1 MALTSCPCPARYLT
15 DLQETLCDL
24 PESWGDGVS
33 QLMVNCF
40 AAKGGDVMLARR
52 VDMRIIDRLTA
63 ASSLLVSN
71 VAFEI
76 YGSVLVGECG
86 GTTC

>member
-1 MALTSCPCPARYLT
+1 
-15 DLQETLCDL
+15 
-24 PESWGDGVS
+24 
-33 QLMVNCF
+33 MVNCF